1 MKKVLFI
8 SYFFP
13 PSAGAAAKCTA
24 RCAKYLREFGYEPIV
39 LAPEPRTFAEDPL
52 SMGVD
57 PSFDDEIPRD
67 LRVYRVPPCEPFE
80 LLRLL
85 KKLKLL
91 WVFHFFVRPDERL
104 DLVARGDRE
113 GARRRAERERG
124 PDLPEPR
131 PVEHVGDRLRA
142 EIGPAEAARV

>member
-13 PSAGAAAKCTA
+13 PSAGASAKCTA
-24 RCAKYLREFGYEPIV
+24 PFAKYLREFGYEPIV
-39 LAPEPRTFAEDPL
+39 LAPEPRTYVEDPL
-52 SMGVD
+52 SLGVEHSSD
-57 PSFDDEIPRD
+57 GDLPRD
-67 LRVYRVPPCEPFE
+67 LRIYRVPPCEPFA

-104 DLVARGDRE
+104 TWSLAAIAKGSTW
-113 GARRRAERERG
+113 RG
-124 PDLPEPR
+124 PR
-131 PVEHVGDRLRA
+131 TWTSSARTSAHGALRRWA
-142 EIGPAEAARV
+142 MC

>member
-24 RCAKYLREFGYEPIV
+24 PVAKYLREFGYEPIV
-39 LAPEPRTFAEDPL
+39 LAPEPRTFVEDPL
-52 SMGVD
+52 SLGVD
-57 PSFDDEIPRD
+57 PSCDAEIPRD
-67 LRVYRVPPCEPFE
+67 VRVCRVPPCEPFE

-91 WVFHFFVRPDERL
+91 WVFHFFVAARRAAH
-104 DLVARGDRE
+104 LVAGGDRE
-113 GARRRAERERG
+113 RARRGAGRERG
-124 PDLPEPR
+124 PDLPEPG
-131 PVEHVGDRLRA
+131 PLEHFAGGLRA